1 MAKQKLIILVNLK
14 VKYMVK
20 DFKNRVCTHT
30 YVGRENLSFFF
41 SLQKCIYLITAKFT
55 EERMLG
61 NVFLTLE

>member
-41 SLQKCIYLITAKFT
+41 FSSEMYIFNHCQ
-55 EERMLG
+55 
-61 NVFLTLE
+61 VH